1 MWGPKK
7 SSYKLGI
14 VIMIFFFSLIKQRQ
28 YSIIMKII
36 DTLKKNKKVLIMI
49 FLESKLSQI
58 NKYTFMAMT
67 RARQKKNKEKLK
79 RTFVQPSS

>member
-1 MWGPKK
+1 MCRMWGPKK

-49 FLESKLSQI
+49 FLESKLS
-58 NKYTFMAMT
+58 
-67 RARQKKNKEKLK
+67 
-79 RTFVQPSS
+79 